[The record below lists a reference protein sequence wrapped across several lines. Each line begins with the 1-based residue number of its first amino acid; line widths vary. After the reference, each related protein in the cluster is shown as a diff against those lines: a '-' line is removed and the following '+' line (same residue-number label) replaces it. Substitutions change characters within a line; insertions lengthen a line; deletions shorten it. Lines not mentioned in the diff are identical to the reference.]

1 MAAENDDVEK
11 TVTYT
16 AVTND
21 NRPGQ
26 PGQPGVPGND
36 QPVAGNQ
43 EDASFSN
50 HTAQQRNQQL
60 PQTGNTGNRWAVVGL
75 ALSSM
80 TGLIGLGKR
89 RKQD

>member
-16 AVTND
+16 AAPNG
-21 NRPGQ
+21 NR
-26 PGQPGVPGND
+26 PGQPGVPGNN

-60 PQTGNTGNRWAVVGL
+60 PQTGNTGNRWAVVGM

-80 TGLIGLGKR
+80 MGLIGLGKHH
-89 RKQD
+89 KQD